1 MPHFALRTVVHRM
14 LAPLAGLALAACPA
28 PTAEITPRT
37 TKDTV
42 GAGTSA
48 VRAASLRD
56 TASEQR
62 AARLELRLLER
73 EAQLEELEARLDEAR
88 QEVVRA
94 MAKLQTVASRA
105 EAASAMAEAE
115 IAIQSLRAAG
125 GAPAPDLVQASALLQ
140 QGSVE
145 FAKHNYGGAAYL
157 ANQAKSV
164 AGAGKSRLGGGRAPL
179 RPGEV
184 SFAVPLRLQAVAR
197 GNVRDG
203 PGATY
208 KVLFTVEPGAVLF
221 GYSYVEQWVHIADE
235 SGRGGWMF
243 LSLVGRREPGAR

>member
-1 MPHFALRTVVHRM
+1 MKDFGLRTVCRPM

-28 PTAEITPRT
+28 PPTEVTPRT
-37 TKDTV
+37 KKDTV
-42 GAGTSA
+42 AASTSA
-48 VRAASLRD
+48 VRAAPVRD
-56 TASEQR
+56 TTEQR
-62 AARLELRLLER
+62 VARLELRLLER
-73 EAQLEELEARLDEAR
+73 DAQLEELEARLDEAR

-94 MAKLQTVASRA
+94 MAKLQTIASRA

-115 IAIQSLRAAG
+115 IAVQSLRAAG
-125 GAPAPDLVQASALLQ
+125 GAPTPDLVQATALLQ
-140 QGSVE
+140 QGSAE
-145 FAKHNYGGAAYL
+145 FAKRNYGGAAYL
-157 ANQAKSV
+157 ANQAKST

-203 PGATY
+203 PGVAY
-208 KVLFTVEPGAVLF
+208 KVLFTVEPGAVLL
-221 GYSYVEQWVHIADE
+221 GYSYADQWVHIADE

-243 LSLVGRREPGAR
+243 LNLVGRREPGDR

>member
-1 MPHFALRTVVHRM
+1 MNPVAVRTFCPRI
-14 LAPLAGLALAACPA
+14 LAPLAVLALAACPP
-28 PTAEITPRT
+28 PTTEVTPQT
-37 TKDTV
+37 AKDTAGV
-42 GAGTSA
+42 GTSVVHA
-48 VRAASLRD
+48 PPVRD
-56 TASEQR
+56 TSEQR
-62 AARLELRLLER
+62 AARLELRVLER
-73 EAQLEELEARLDEAR
+73 EAQIEELGARLDEAR

-115 IAIQSLRAAG
+115 LAVQSLRAAS
-125 GAPAPDLVQASALLQ
+125 GAPPPDLVQASALLQ
-140 QGSVE
+140 AGSAE

-164 AGAGKSRLGGGRAPL
+164 AGAGKSRLGGGRAAL

-203 PGATY
+203 PGATH
-208 KVLFTVEPGAVLF
+208 KVLFTLEPGAALI
-221 GYSYVEQWVHIADE
+221 GYSYVEQWVHVADE
-235 SGRGGWMF
+235 SGRSGWMF
-243 LSLVGRREPGAR
+243 LSLVGRREPGDR

>member
-1 MPHFALRTVVHRM
+1 MNAVAVRTVCRRV
-14 LAPLAGLALAACPA
+14 LAPLASLALAACPP
-28 PTAEITPRT
+28 PTAEVTPRT
-37 TKDTV
+37 TKDTA
-42 GAGTSA
+42 GASTAA
-48 VRAASLRD
+48 VRAVPARD
-56 TASEQR
+56 PASEQR

-73 EAQLEELEARLDEAR
+73 DAQLEELDARLDEAR

-94 MAKLQTVASRA
+94 MAKLQTIASRA

-115 IAIQSLRAAG
+115 IAVQSLRAAG

-140 QGSVE
+140 QGGAE
-145 FAKHNYGGAAYL
+145 FAKQNYGGAAYL
-157 ANQAKSV
+157 ANQARRM

-203 PGATY
+203 PGPTY
-208 KVLFTVEPGAVLF
+208 KVLFTVVPGAALL
-221 GYSYVEQWVHIADE
+221 GYSYVEPWVHVADE

-243 LSLVGRREPGAR
+243 LSLVGRREPGDR

>member
-1 MPHFALRTVVHRM
+1 M
-14 LAPLAGLALAACPA
+14 LAPLAALALAACPA
-28 PTAEITPRT
+28 PTAEVTPRT
-37 TKDTV
+37 TKDTA
-42 GAGTSA
+42 GASTSA
-48 VRAASLRD
+48 VHAAPARD

-73 EAQLEELEARLDEAR
+73 DAQLEELDARLDEAR

-115 IAIQSLRAAG
+115 LAVQSLRAAG
-125 GAPAPDLVQASALLQ
+125 GAPAPDLGQASALLQ
-140 QGSVE
+140 QGSTE

-164 AGAGKSRLGGGRAPL
+164 AGAGKNRLGAGRAPL

-184 SFAVPLRLQAVAR
+184 SFAVPLRLQTVTR

-208 KVLFTVEPGAVLF
+208 KVLFTLEPGAALL
-221 GYSYVEQWVHIADE
+221 GYSYVEQWVHVADE

-243 LSLVGRREPGAR
+243 LNLLGRRESGER